1 MSGKIGRST
10 RYRELWYKT
19 PLCNKGVMSSYEEIF
34 KFSGSKQGKFRLKVL
49 EHFERHGLRS
59 SMDAYGVSKATIYRW
74 LKPYRKSGKELS
86 SLIPKSRSPINKRKM
101 MVKRELINFIRELR
115 RDHYRLGKEKIK
127 PFLDKYCEEN
137 DLKSIS
143 VSTIGKVLK
152 RYDMVRPKNGRVYHN
167 PSSKWAKKKVSYK
180 NRVKKSPRI
189 LEPGY
194 IQIDTMH
201 RFMEGI
207 KIYIFNAIDLST
219 RFQFS
224 YAYHSAKS
232 RDAVDFFKK
241 LELVYPLKGGIK
253 KVQTDNGSE
262 FQGEFDNYLKKKKM
276 KHLFIYPRCPKING
290 FVERANRTLN
300 EEFLI
305 SYPFYDDRDINK
317 FNKDLIEHL
326 IWFNTIRPHKSL
338 GNVSPIDYVIKLNP
352 ESHMY
357 ATYTRI

>member
-1 MSGKIGRST
+1 
-10 RYRELWYKT
+10 
-19 PLCNKGVMSSYEEIF
+19 MSSYEEIF
-34 KFSGSKQGKFRLKVL
+34 KFSGSKQGKFRLKVV
-49 EHFERHGLRS
+49 EHFENHGLKS
-59 SMDAYGVSKATIYRW
+59 SVDAYGVSKSTIYRW
-74 LKPYRKSGKELS
+74 LKPYRKSGKELN

-101 MVKRELINFIRELR
+101 MVKRELISFIRNTR

-127 PFLDKYCEEN
+127 PLLDKYCKEN
-137 DLKSIS
+137 DLESIS

-180 NRVKKSPRI
+180 NRVKKSPRV
-189 LEPGY
+189 LESGY

-207 KIYIFNAIDLST
+207 KTYIFNAIDLST

-232 RDAVDFFKK
+232 SDAVDFIKK
-241 LELVYPLKGGIK
+241 LQQVYPLKGGIR

-262 FQGEFDNYLKKKKM
+262 FLGEFDRYLKKMNM

-338 GNVSPIDYVIKLNP
+338 GNLSPIDYVIKSNP

-357 ATYTRI
+357 ATYTLI